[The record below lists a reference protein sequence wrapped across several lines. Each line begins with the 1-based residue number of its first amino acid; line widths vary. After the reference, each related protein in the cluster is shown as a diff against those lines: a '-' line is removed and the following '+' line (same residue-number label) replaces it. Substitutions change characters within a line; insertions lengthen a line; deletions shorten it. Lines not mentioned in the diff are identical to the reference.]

1 NVHPIS
7 HATPGG
13 MAANLGQGRSW
24 IGNKLGSE
32 TLRAFAMGLT
42 GSAGAPGTVAGITQ
56 LGSGFGA
63 SLGQTIGTSA
73 AAAFGSSALSLGS
86 GLGLSLGSTIGTS
99 TAAMATTTFSA
110 SLGGAG
116 AAAAGGGAASA
127 GAALGAALPFVGGAL
142 AIGGLLGGLF
152 GGRTPT
158 TRREQRTQVDYRGG
172 AFDVTSRDG
181 RAPAGSD
188 SAAYQLAQTAVQS
201 ANEIFRQVG
210 IDATIDRFHAIMA
223 SSYKGDRDGVA
234 SGGALRIGGQVLEFG
249 IQDRNNPTLGGFGG
263 WSDAPTLPRLATD
276 IQMSMLQAFQAVG
289 DQLPGVLADMF
300 RGIDIRSLGA
310 EQVEALATSLQTLV
324 TEVNAFQVAVEAL
337 PFENLRDL
345 SFDAAGRLL
354 QLAGG
359 LDALLTAQQAYY
371 AAFYSQAEQ
380 LELLQSTLTD
390 TFEDLGYALP
400 ATTAQYRALVDSLDL
415 TQQSGR
421 EAYVTLMQL
430 APQFAQLVEGAKA
443 VARELAT
450 SLMRGLGRD

>member
-1 NVHPIS
+1 
-7 HATPGG
+7 
-13 MAANLGQGRSW
+13 
-24 IGNKLGSE
+24 
-32 TLRAFAMGLT
+32 
-42 GSAGAPGTVAGITQ
+42 
-56 LGSGFGA
+56 
-63 SLGQTIGTSA
+63 QTIGTSA

-127 GAALGAALPFVGGAL
+127 GAAVGAALPFVGGAL

-188 SAAYQLAQTAVQS
+188 SAAQQLAQSAVQA

-234 SGGALRIGGQVLEFG
+234 SGGALRIGGQLLEFG
-249 IQDRNNPTLGGFGG
+249 IQDRSNPTLGGFGG

-276 IQMSMLQAFQAVG
+276 IQMSMLQAFQAASA
-289 DQLPGVLADMF
+289 QLPAVLADMV

-310 EQVEALATSLQTLV
+310 EQVEALANAMQSIV
-324 TEVNAFQVAVEAL
+324 VEVNAFQFAIEAL
-337 PFENLRDL
+337 PFENLKNL

-359 LDALLTAQQAYY
+359 LDALLSAQQAYF
-371 AAFYSQAEQ
+371 AAFYSQSEQ
-380 LELLQSTLTD
+380 LEILQATLTKSMD
-390 TFEDLGYALP
+390 ELGYSLP
-400 ATTAQYRALVDSLDL
+400 ETNAQYRALVESLD
-415 TQQSGR
+415 
-421 EAYVTLMQL
+421 
-430 APQFAQLVEGAKA
+430 
-443 VARELAT
+443 
-450 SLMRGLGRD
+450 